1 MECGG
6 YNQECMRKVDGSESV
21 VRKAI
26 EWIEYDAAIM
36 MR

>member
-26 EWIEYDAAIM
+26 ECDAAIM